1 MKILFVAVNS
11 QYIHTAL
18 GMRYITEYCRTKK
31 LPVQL
36 LEESINTPILNCLIK
51 ITEQK
56 PDVVGLSVHI
66 WNRNYVFQLIKM
78 LRQVL
83 PQLII
88 MVGGPEVMFAGTKVQ
103 KLLPQVNYVICGEGE
118 ELVSDLLTI
127 LVNNEDSLDAHT
139 FKVVGNAD
147 GTPAVVQDLSILP
160 FPYPDLDAVSKQH
173 KICYYE
179 CSRGCPF
186 HCAYCLSGISHAVR
200 RRPLALV
207 LADLQRF
214 MDAGVPL
221 VKFVDRTYNLDEDY
235 YVPILKF
242 LAAAQTN
249 TTFHLEIKADLLSDK
264 VLAFLKTVPQGRL
277 QMEIGVQSTNSETL
291 KAVGRVNDWQELKHN
306 VQLLLS
312 FNNMHIHLD
321 LIAGLPYEDLVSY
334 SKSFND
340 TYALKPQMLQLG
352 FLKVLPG
359 TVMEQ
364 KAEDYGLVYM
374 EEPPYQVLRN
384 KYLSY
389 ENLAFLE
396 IFTEVFDLTYNSGL
410 FPRLLDY
417 LVRLENAGAF
427 AFYKKLSLWWRKKE
441 LFGKGHTAAH
451 TTELLY
457 NFCTEVYPQELV
469 YIKEVLRYDV
479 LLHQKSFHPEWLG
492 WKTEANYERASA
504 FWRNEEQ
511 VRKYL
516 PEYSFSNWRLLKKR
530 YALEEFK
537 FNPLT
542 FTKDGIF
549 ALVDYEKAQTYFF
562 KDF

>member
-160 FPYPDLDAVSKQH
+160 FPYPDLDAVIKQH

-321 LIAGLPYEDLVSY
+321 LIAGLPYEDLASY
-334 SKSFND
+334 RKSF
-340 TYALKPQMLQLG
+340 
-352 FLKVLPG
+352 
-359 TVMEQ
+359 E
-364 KAEDYGLVYM
+364 
-374 EEPPYQVLRN
+374 
-384 KYLSY
+384 
-389 ENLAFLE
+389 
-396 IFTEVFDLTYNSGL
+396 
-410 FPRLLDY
+410 
-417 LVRLENAGAF
+417 
-427 AFYKKLSLWWRKKE
+427 
-441 LFGKGHTAAH
+441 
-451 TTELLY
+451 
-457 NFCTEVYPQELV
+457 
-469 YIKEVLRYDV
+469 
-479 LLHQKSFHPEWLG
+479 
-492 WKTEANYERASA
+492 
-504 FWRNEEQ
+504 
-511 VRKYL
+511 
-516 PEYSFSNWRLLKKR
+516 
-530 YALEEFK
+530 
-537 FNPLT
+537 
-542 FTKDGIF
+542 
-549 ALVDYEKAQTYFF
+549 
-562 KDF
+562 